1 MIVPGKKYSALIQGY
16 PNDTGGF
23 YPVYISEL
31 HAIDKSLTTIKVKN
45 RLSNYGKWTVDGK
58 VYSSGSYIPL
68 HPGMTVYVVFLTT
81 SALSGSIESIH
92 YDHTPFDKINQVG
105 THLVAKTPG
114 GSQIYLDDT
123 RGVTHIM
130 HNNGSTNAFLT
141 DDKISLS
148 VNETSNVGSNFI
160 SGIEVGKEGIFLKF
174 GTTSINISESG
185 IAFKVGDAEYLF
197 EDKAFKANTENVNLN
212 IKNFEAKTNKTFI
225 TAEEEV
231 HLKSTVTRITGGQ
244 HLAMNGNVVNI
255 DSNLNTTLQSSNA
268 VNIKSLVH
276 IALDS
281 SIINVDA
288 LGSVMVKGTT
298 ALLTGVN
305 TVVDGVTTAING
317 ANVFEDATIIRGM
330 GVASSLAAST
340 VGTTLGTKYSL
351 KAADIGLTTAF
362 HFNDPFSGMAANV
375 MTETLPGVAQ
385 GVPIQMPSVVMNPSF
400 DYTNNYIQYIK
411 KAHAIGDIG
420 SVDMLKSL
428 AGNKFKSIH
437 MGDSHASSI

>member
-1 MIVPGKKYSALIQGY
+1 M
-16 PNDTGGF
+16 
-23 YPVYISEL
+23 
-31 HAIDKSLTTIKVKN
+31 
-45 RLSNYGKWTVDGK
+45 
-58 VYSSGSYIPL
+58 
-68 HPGMTVYVVFLTT
+68 
-81 SALSGSIESIH
+81 
-92 YDHTPFDKINQVG
+92 
-105 THLVAKTPG
+105 
-114 GSQIYLDDT
+114 
-123 RGVTHIM
+123 
-130 HNNGSTNAFLT
+130 
-141 DDKISLS
+141 
-148 VNETSNVGSNFI
+148 
-160 SGIEVGKEGIFLKF
+160 
-174 GTTSINISESG
+174 
-185 IAFKVGDAEYLF
+185 
-197 EDKAFKANTENVNLN
+197 
-212 IKNFEAKTNKTFI
+212 
-225 TAEEEV
+225 
-231 HLKSTVTRITGGQ
+231 
-244 HLAMNGNVVNI
+244 AMNGNVVNI

-281 SIINVDA
+281 SIINIDA

-317 ANVFEDATIIRGM
+317 TNVFEDATTVRGM

-411 KAHAIGDIG
+411 KAHTIGDIG

-428 AGNKFKSIH
+428 AGNKFKSIY